1 MLISDHFSEHLN
13 MVDYSKWKDIEISDD
28 EDDTHPNI
36 DTPSL
41 FKWRHEARVQRME
54 EEKQEQDRID
64 KEKKDLEKKLK
75 AAKESTSAFAM
86 KQLEEERKKI
96 EEKEAELKKKS
107 KMQPWNVDTISS
119 SGFSKTVINHPP
131 PATEAEPLS
140 EEEQAKRLKEFTAKN
155 ESLLK
160 KFGML
165 RRYEDSLKFLQD
177 HPQLVNDDT
186 SHYLLIWCINL
197 EMEEKSSLMEH
208 VAHQC
213 ICMQFILE
221 LAKHMKVDPRAC
233 TPAFFKRMESTEAE
247 YIASFN
253 DELNSLKERIRVRAK
268 QKMQLLVEE
277 YEREEREKRLG
288 PGGLDPVEVFES
300 LPKELQECFEN
311 KDLSK
316 LQQILTTLPEED
328 AKYHLKRCV
337 DSGMWIPDGKKREE
351 EAAAAAAEVGAV
363 GGSDDVV

>member
-1 MLISDHFSEHLN
+1 

-54 EEKQEQDRID
+54 EERREQERLA
-64 KEKKDLEKKLK
+64 KEKAEFEKKLK
-75 AAKESTSAFAM
+75 VAKENSSAFSLQ
-86 KQLEEERKKI
+86 QLEAERKKI
-96 EEKEAELKKKS
+96 EEMESELKKQEKL
-107 KMQPWNVDTISS
+107 QPWNVDTISAA
-119 SGFSKTVINHPP
+119 GFSKTVINNPP
-131 PATEAEPLS
+131 PPKEEEPLT
-140 EEEQAKRLKEFTAKN
+140 EEEQAKKLKEFTVKN

-160 KFGML
+160 KYGML
-165 RRYEDSLKFLQD
+165 RRFEDSKKLLTD
-177 HPQLVNDDT
+177 NPQLVCDET

-233 TPAFFKRMESTEAE
+233 VPAFYRRMESCEAE
-247 YIASFN
+247 YLASFN

-268 QKMQLLVEE
+268 QKLQLAIEE
-277 YEREEREKRLG
+277 IEKEEREKRLG

-300 LPKELQECFEN
+300 LPKELQDCFEN
-311 KDLSK
+311 KDIPK
-316 LQQILTTLPEED
+316 LQQILSTMPEED
-328 AKYHLKRCV
+328 ARYHLKRCI
-337 DSGMWIPDGKKREE
+337 DSGMWIPDGRKREE
-351 EAAAAAAEVGAV
+351 EAGAV
-363 GGSDDVV
+363 GGEEAAASGDGPDVD

>member
-1 MLISDHFSEHLN
+1 

-41 FKWRHEARVQRME
+41 FKWRHEARVQRSE
-54 EEKQEQDRID
+54 EEQKERERLE
-64 KEKKDLEKKLK
+64 KEKKEFEKKIK
-75 AAKESTSAFAM
+75 AAKDSSSAFSL

-96 EEKEAELKKKS
+96 EEQEKELKKKE
-107 KMQPWNVDTISS
+107 KMQPWNVDTISTP
-119 SGFSKTVINHPP
+119 GFSKTVINNPP
-131 PATEAEPLS
+131 PPKEEAPLT
-140 EEEQAKRLKEFTAKN
+140 EEELAKRLKEFTAKN

-160 KFGML
+160 KYGML
-165 RRYEDSLKFLQD
+165 RRYEDSQKFLQD
-177 HPQLVNDDT
+177 HPELVHDDT
-186 SHYLLIWCINL
+186 AHYLLIWCINL

-233 TPAFFKRMESTEAE
+233 VPAFYRRMESTEAE

-268 QKMQLLVEE
+268 QKLQLIMEE
-277 YEREEREKRLG
+277 YEKEEREKRLG

-300 LPKELQECFEN
+300 LPKELQDCFEN
-311 KDLSK
+311 KDIGR
-316 LQQILTTLPEED
+316 LQQVLSTLPEDE
-328 AKYHLKRCV
+328 AKLHLKRCV

-351 EAAAAAAEVGAV
+351 EAAAAAAAKST
-363 GGSDDVV
+363 SDGPDLD

>member
-1 MLISDHFSEHLN
+1 

-54 EEKQEQDRID
+54 EEKQEQERIE
-64 KEKKDLEKKLK
+64 KEKKELDKKVK
-75 AAKESTSAFAM
+75 AAKDTPSAFAM

-96 EEKEAELKKKS
+96 EEKEQELKKKS
-107 KMQPWNVDTISS
+107 KLQPWNVDTISS
-119 SGFSKTVINHPP
+119 SGFSKTVINNPP
-131 PATEAEPLS
+131 PAQEAEPLS

-165 RRYEDSLKFLQD
+165 RRYEDSLKFLQE

-186 SHYLLIWCINL
+186 PHYLLIWCINL
-197 EMEEKSSLMEH
+197 QMEEKSSLMEH

-233 TPAFFKRMESTEAE
+233 VPAFFKRMESTEAE

-268 QKMQLLVEE
+268 QKLQLLVEE

-300 LPKELQECFEN
+300 LPKELQDCFEN

-316 LQQILTTLPEED
+316 LQQILSAMPEED

-351 EAAAAAAEVGAV
+351 EAAAAAAAAEGAV
-363 GGSDDVV
+363 GGSDGPDVD